1 MSNVAA
7 AGLFDRPSSA
17 ILCGT
22 DRSLLNWVAYALSSA
37 PGVQSIWTDVRLD
50 DELLDPS
57 DLLRRELIPKERFL
71 TVSPDKLARD
81 DYAGNLALGGLVR
94 SDEPE
99 ETVRRFADFL
109 RLPAHTQA
117 LISRIPRDDRPVVL
131 VLSNAHRLAALYRA
145 PDVEPT
151 LRAIVESG
159 VSLLMTWADALSG
172 GRLAFDRILHVRGS
186 MESGWKRAVLSMERG
201 SPVGLLRPGAEV
213 ALEEYPPVA
222 KVLSAFLEGVA
233 RPGP

>member
-1 MSNVAA
+1 MSKVPA
-7 AGLFDRPSSA
+7 AGLFDRPTSA

-22 DRSLLNWVAYALSSA
+22 DRPLLNWVAYALSSA
-37 PGVQSIWTDVRLD
+37 PGVESIWTDVRLD

-57 DLLRRELIPKERFL
+57 DLLHRDLIPKERFL

-81 DYAGNLALGGLVR
+81 DFAGNLALGGLVR

-99 ETVRRFADFL
+99 QTVRRFADFL

-117 LISRIPRDDRPVVL
+117 LIARIPRDDRPVVL
-131 VLSNAHRLAALYRA
+131 VLSNAHRLAALYRSH
-145 PDVEPT
+145 DVAPT

-172 GRLAFDRILHVRGS
+172 GRLAFDRILHVRGT
-186 MESGWKRAVLSMERG
+186 MASGWRRAVLSVERG
-201 SPVGLLRPGAEV
+201 PPVGVLRPGAEV
-213 ALEEYPPVA
+213 ALEDYPPVA
-222 KVLSAFLEGVA
+222 TVLGGLLEGAV
-233 RPGP
+233 RSGP